1 MTALLLLLIGCSGTI
16 PVSEESCLAPLTCA
30 DDLTAEC
37 DGVYTA
43 LPVPGPTNCPEEQV
57 TNDIATQGFAVGTE
71 VVTFSTL
78 DGAQSCATQ
87 VTITDNEGPDVDC
100 EPTLTVAWTEATDP
114 VTPPAPEISD
124 ACDAEPAVQSNP
136 EFLTLGANTVVY
148 EAKDSSDNVST
159 CTSEVTLLE
168 LFAVSD
174 LQVLSATLEEDTR
187 TRVTLGWSLTNGR
200 DTTDLQLEQS
210 DTAKGP
216 WTVVDMLSPN
226 AVNYTLPSLSGDPI
240 YLRMT
245 SVSDDI
251 YGGSSAPIKVF
262 PIDEAGYDVRDVT
275 VKTISF
281 PTTLYGVVRHPADLS
296 QGPFPLVVLLHGN
309 HGNCRPSMEST
320 NDQCATNEDHEC
332 PWEDWVTTPNAEGM
346 AYQAETLAAQG
357 YIAVSISGNALNCRD
372 DYILERAELIVEH
385 LRHWDDW
392 QSEDG
397 GPLGATFV
405 GAVDMTRVGLIGHSR
420 GGDAVSHVP
429 TLLQDDP
436 EPGINI
442 ESIFAIAA
450 TDYHDAEVLDT
461 HYAALLP
468 ACDGDVSSL
477 IGREIYDRAV
487 RVDNPVRHAQALYM
501 GANHNFFS
509 TEWAYNDGYWVCSDA
524 NMVGVEAQ
532 QNWLEATLGPWF
544 NNTLFDVDLRPD
556 MRAEGLASAAVEAWA
571 GQDLD
576 VRWSYSSDDRLLVD
590 DLEGSD
596 SPDTNQ
602 MGLSN
607 EFSGFQD
614 YRACYGQNCGQ
625 SFDHDRGAIILKWN
639 EDELGEASFG
649 LQGVD
654 ASAYPYLSFRISSRD
669 DNWNGDRDVH
679 DAMVRLRDANGNEGT
694 ALLSEVQRISHGY
707 ETGHVTDVLQTVRID
722 ITKLTA
728 LAPDLDLGN
737 LDEFVLAFPVDGVRG
752 VVYVSDVEF
761 SF

>member
-1 MTALLLLLIGCSGTI
+1 
-16 PVSEESCLAPLTCA
+16 
-30 DDLTAEC
+30 
-37 DGVYTA
+37 
-43 LPVPGPTNCPEEQV
+43 
-57 TNDIATQGFAVGTE
+57 
-71 VVTFSTL
+71 
-78 DGAQSCATQ
+78 
-87 VTITDNEGPDVDC
+87 
-100 EPTLTVAWTEATDP
+100 
-114 VTPPAPEISD
+114 
-124 ACDAEPAVQSNP
+124 
-136 EFLTLGANTVVY
+136 
-148 EAKDSSDNVST
+148 
-159 CTSEVTLLE
+159 
-168 LFAVSD
+168 
-174 LQVLSATLEEDTR
+174 
-187 TRVTLGWSLTNGR
+187 
-200 DTTDLQLEQS
+200 
-210 DTAKGP
+210 
-216 WTVVDMLSPN
+216 
-226 AVNYTLPSLSGDPI
+226 
-240 YLRMT
+240 
-245 SVSDDI
+245 
-251 YGGSSAPIKVF
+251 
-262 PIDEAGYDVRDVT
+262 
-275 VKTISF
+275 
-281 PTTLYGVVRHPADLS
+281 
-296 QGPFPLVVLLHGN
+296 
-309 HGNCRPSMEST
+309 MEST
-320 NDQCATNEDHEC
+320 NDECSTNQDHEC

-346 AYQAETLAAQG
+346 AFQAETLAAQG
-357 YIAVSISGNALNCRD
+357 YIAVSISGNAMNCRD
-372 DYILERAELIVEH
+372 DYILERAELIIEH

-392 QSEDG
+392 QSDDG
-397 GPLGATFV
+397 GPLGATFA

-477 IGREIYDRAV
+477 IGRDIYDRAV

-556 MRAEGLASAAVEAWA
+556 MRAEGLVSAAVEAWA
-571 GQDLD
+571 GQQLD

-596 SPDTNQ
+596 APDTNQ
-602 MGLSN
+602 MGLGN
-607 EFSGFQD
+607 EFSGFRD

-728 LAPDLDLGN
+728 LAPDLDLAN